1 MVAVELDRFSVSVVA
16 VLLDVLV
23 LIESR
28 SLAVLVLLS
37 LVVLSLVVLL
47 LVLLLVAVLIEVMPV
62 EDQMRDELELVKP
75 KSEELV
81 DCESSK

>member
-16 VLLDVLV
+16 VLLDVL
-23 LIESR
+23 IESR
-28 SLAVLVLLS
+28 SLAVLVLL
-37 LVVLSLVVLL
+37 LLVLSLVLL
-47 LVLLLVAVLIEVMPV
+47 LVLLVAVLIEVMPV

>member
-1 MVAVELDRFSVSVVA
+1 VVAVELDRFSVSVVA

-28 SLAVLVLLS
+28 SLAVLVL
-37 LVVLSLVVLL
+37 LSLVVLL

>member
-1 MVAVELDRFSVSVVA
+1 VVAVELDRFSVSVVA

-47 LVLLLVAVLIEVMPV
+47 LVAVLIEVMPV

>member
-37 LVVLSLVVLL
+37 LVVLLLV
-47 LVLLLVAVLIEVMPV
+47 VLLLVAVLIEVMPV

>member
-28 SLAVLVLLS
+28 SLAVLVLL
-37 LVVLSLVVLL
+37 LLVLL
-47 LVLLLVAVLIEVMPV
+47 VVLLLVAVLIEVMPV

>member
-28 SLAVLVLLS
+28 SLAVLVLLL
-37 LVVLSLVVLL
+37 LVVLSLV
-47 LVLLLVAVLIEVMPV
+47 VLLLVAVLIEVMPV

>member
-28 SLAVLVLLS
+28 SLAVLVLS
-37 LVVLSLVVLL
+37 LVLSLV
-47 LVLLLVAVLIEVMPV
+47 VLLLVAVLIEVMPV

>member
-37 LVVLSLVVLL
+37 LVVL
-47 LVLLLVAVLIEVMPV
+47 LLVAVLIEVMPV

>member
-16 VLLDVLV
+16 VLFDVLV

-28 SLAVLVLLS
+28 SLAVLVLL
-37 LVVLSLVVLL
+37 LLVLSLV
-47 LVLLLVAVLIEVMPV
+47 VLLLVAVLIEVMPV

>member
-28 SLAVLVLLS
+28 SLAVLVL
-37 LVVLSLVVLL
+37 LSLVVLL

>member
-1 MVAVELDRFSVSVVA
+1 VSVVA

-37 LVVLSLVVLL
+37 LVVLSLVVLSL
-47 LVLLLVAVLIEVMPV
+47 VVLLLVAVLIEVMPV